1 MWSWLYFVWKVGGK
15 EEKVHRLRSLGLVN
29 DRSNNHKCVPA
40 AIIAPE
46 QNSNSGKNQHSKSTK
61 HPRSTQIGKTATGN
75 QAQAKKPRKETR
87 EHACM

>member
-1 MWSWLYFVWKVGGK
+1 MACGAGCTSYGRWEERKRRSTGSVVW
-15 EEKVHRLRSLGLVN
+15 VN
-29 DRSNNHKCVPA
+29 DRSNNHKCVRA